1 MADVFGPLRTEI
13 IESQKAR
20 TDLLKW
26 KIVLISALGAVGFG
40 IGKDASGP
48 LPAVLGF
55 IPIVCAYVDLL
66 CVHNDL
72 RILVIGGFLRER
84 LKGKP
89 EDSDIQAYEEICQ
102 NNRCV
107 FLLESFALVGATVLL
122 SSLIALMAYSPDLW
136 GIFPTSHDHPMSD
149 SVRSFLGVTG
159 VSGLLVSVGAL
170 IYKKICSRLRGLPA
184 PCARNGSKPV
194 AKPAEPTGT

>member
-1 MADVFGPLRTEI
+1 MADVLGLLRTEI

-40 IGKDASGP
+40 ISKDASGP

-55 IPIVCAYVDLL
+55 IPIACAYVDLL

-72 RILVIGGFLRER
+72 RILVIGGFLREH
-84 LKGKP
+84 LKAKP
-89 EDSDIQAYEEICQ
+89 EDSDIQAYEDICE
-102 NNRCV
+102 NNRPV
-107 FLLESFALVGATVLL
+107 FLLESFALVGTTVLL

-136 GIFPTSHDHPMSD
+136 GILPTSNNHPMSD
-149 SVRSFLGVTG
+149 SVRIFLGVTG
-159 VSGLLVSVGAL
+159 VSGLLVSVSAL
-170 IYKKICSRLRGLPA
+170 IY
-184 PCARNGSKPV
+184 
-194 AKPAEPTGT
+194 KPAEPTGT